1 MLISLH
7 FEWSSQPYA
16 PRPSV
21 RSQGRHI
28 AAFLKS
34 EASRFKRLATRVSG
48 SFSPSS
54 LTHFYVQRPSFK
66 GFPVRIL
73 PSYAV
78 AHRIQSP

>member
-1 MLISLH
+1 MLILSL
-7 FEWSSQPYA
+7 FERSSQPYA
-16 PRPSV
+16 PRQSV
-21 RSQGRHI
+21 RSQGRHM

-34 EASRFKRLATRVSG
+34 EASRFNRLATRGSG
-48 SFSPSS
+48 SFSPAS

>member
-1 MLISLH
+1 MLILSL
-7 FEWSSQPYA
+7 FKRSSQPYA
-16 PRPSV
+16 PRQSV
-21 RSQGRHI
+21 RSQGRHMATI
-28 AAFLKS
+28 PKLAAFRS
-34 EASRFKRLATRVSG
+34 NTPSTRVSG
-48 SFSPSS
+48 SFSPAS